1 MRQAAERRSTSTQ
14 LADRPPPPGPPHPTL
29 GQQKGLLG
37 RLAGGG
43 EGGQDRRM
51 LYESH
56 RPAAH
61 FRDHSFMVP
70 VSHNTVGQWY
80 AGGMIQVGWRL
91 PDELVRW
98 VRVQAAE
105 RGVSQGVVAAEA
117 LESARN
123 GTPSSGPAVAVDGA
137 VAAGAKGSRGDVGGL
152 VETASAPARAPRR
165 AASLSET
172 WAR

>member
-1 MRQAAERRSTSTQ
+1 
-14 LADRPPPPGPPHPTL
+14 
-29 GQQKGLLG
+29 
-37 RLAGGG
+37 
-43 EGGQDRRM
+43 M

-56 RPAAH
+56 RSPAH
-61 FRDHSFMVP
+61 FRDHNFMVP

-123 GTPSSGPAVAVDGA
+123 GTGTPVAAVDGA
-137 VAAGAKGSRGDVGGL
+137 A
-152 VETASAPARAPRR
+152 ASAPARAPRR